1 MIQKETRYTIIE
13 MNSSEN
19 IKLTNEII
27 KNTDKI
33 IIPIEANYLGIK
45 RGQEILKRLEDEKYL
60 NKKGLHIVFNK
71 IEKSKISNKILEESF
86 KDYKIIG
93 NIKFNRNFTRNSFN
107 SILKNKNKVNLRI

>member
-1 MIQKETRYTIIE
+1 

-33 IIPIEANYLGIK
+33 IILIEASYLGIK
-45 RGQEILKRLEDEKYL
+45 RGQEILEKLEEEKYL
-60 NKKGLHIVFNK
+60 NKEGLHIALNK
-71 IEKSKISNKILEESF
+71 IEKNKISNKILEEIF

-93 NIKFNRNFTRNSFN
+93 NIKFNRNLTRKSFN